1 VNHYIDLDTEVKV
14 NFMDQKQAIEG
25 GAMALFG
32 EKYDDR
38 VRVITMGESNQEDLA
53 TSVELCGGTHVS
65 QTGEVGGF
73 KITSESSVA
82 SGVRRIE
89 ALTGSFVKAYVR
101 ELEISKKHALKD
113 QLAKE
118 KTERE
123 KALQTKKKLDDILAF
138 DDSDIQS
145 ISGTNFLAKIIQ
157 DVPPRELKFLV
168 DRLKTKIESGIVV
181 VLSVDDCWSHRG
193 LYKEI

>member
-1 VNHYIDLDTEVKV
+1 
-14 NFMDQKQAIEG
+14 MDQKQAIEG

-168 DRLKTKIESGIVV
+168 DRLKTKIESGVVV
-181 VLSVDDCWSHRG
+181 VLSVDDSKVSIVVGVTEDCTKK
-193 LYKEI
+193 YDAVEIV